1 MAQVCEICGKGKR
14 AGHNVSYS
22 KRRTKRV
29 FLPNLRLAKILV
41 AGNPSDSKKIKI
53 CMKCYSKAKKE
64 GKVAIYQAKA
74 KKEVPE
80 KETKKKTK
88 AKKTVKK

>member
-14 AGHNVSYS
+14 VGHNVSYS

-64 GKVAIYQAKA
+64 GKIATYKLEA
-74 KKEVPE
+74 KKETPE
-80 KETKKKTK
+80 KETKKKIRT
-88 AKKTVKK
+88 KKTVKK